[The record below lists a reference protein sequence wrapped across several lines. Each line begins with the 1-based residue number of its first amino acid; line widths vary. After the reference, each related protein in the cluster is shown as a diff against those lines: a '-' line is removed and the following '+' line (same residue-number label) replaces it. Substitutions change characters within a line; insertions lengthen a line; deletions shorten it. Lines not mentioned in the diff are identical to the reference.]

1 MMRKQFAEKFRG
13 IILSL
18 IQLLLTI
25 VLLSLL
31 LIYKHFSLYAYIAI
45 TIICFILFIFTF
57 LSQQSKYYRLLGR
70 YVALG
75 ADFLLIIAS
84 VACFLLK

>member
-1 MMRKQFAEKFRG
+1 MMRKQSAEKFRG

-25 VLLSLL
+25 VLLCLL
-31 LIYKHFSLYAYIAI
+31 LIFKYFSVYTFIAL
-45 TIICFILFIFTF
+45 TIVCFALFIFTF

-70 YVALG
+70 YIAIG
-75 ADFLLIIAS
+75 ADFLLLIACI
-84 VACFLLK
+84 ACFVI

>member
-1 MMRKQFAEKFRG
+1 MTHKSFAEKLRG

-25 VLLSLL
+25 VLLILL
-31 LIYKHFSLYAYIAI
+31 LIFKHFSVYTFIAL
-45 TIICFILFIFTF
+45 TVVFFSLFIFTF

-70 YVALG
+70 YIALG
-75 ADFLLIIAS
+75 ADFLLFIACI
-84 VACFLLK
+84 ACFVL

>member
-1 MMRKQFAEKFRG
+1 MKRKPFIEKITG

-25 VLLSLL
+25 VLLCLL
-31 LIYKHFSLYAYIAI
+31 LIFKYFSVYTFIAL
-45 TIICFILFIFTF
+45 IIVCFALFIFTF

-70 YVALG
+70 YIAIG
-75 ADFLLIIAS
+75 ADFLLLIACI
-84 VACFLLK
+84 ACFVI